1 MGKRSAVVELLL
13 GNMGSMQRE
22 TRPSMQRE
30 DQPTMATKLE
40 QIAVKARCEPNL
52 RFTSLTH
59 HITRERVLKNLFKIP
74 RRSAAGV
81 DGQTVEGAKKS
92 FQEWIG
98 PMLQSIHRQGYRAP
112 NIRRVYIP
120 KPGKTEKRPLG
131 VPTVADRALQRS
143 TAEVLSAI
151 YEQDFL
157 PCSFGGRPRLSAHHA
172 LATLN
177 EVIAGGKIGWVL
189 EADLKNFFGSL
200 DHDWV
205 LRFVE
210 HRVGDPRLINLI
222 RRWLKA
228 GVLED
233 GAVHPSDEGTPQGG
247 SISVLLSNLYLHYVL
262 DLWFERVVKCRL
274 RGEAHLVRYI
284 DDFVICFQY
293 RSDALRVQDA
303 LRLRLGKFG
312 LTLEPTKT
320 KLVEFG
326 RFAQRHAGKRDRT
339 RPETIYFLGLTLYC
353 TRNLKGNFK
362 VGMRTEKSRLRR
374 SLTSLQELMR
384 QIRHHR
390 VSDQVGE
397 INAALRGHYAYYGV
411 GGNIRALFKVYRAV
425 ERYWHRMLRSRSWAG
440 ENLTWATFHQI
451 KQRTP
456 LLRPKLRLPYR
467 EMQAFAVL

>member
-1 MGKRSAVVELLL
+1 
-13 GNMGSMQRE
+13 MQRE
-22 TRPSMQRE
+22 ELPVMT
-30 DQPTMATKLE
+30 TGLE
-40 QIAVKARCEPNL
+40 RIAVKARCEPKL
-52 RFTSLTH
+52 RFTSLAH
-59 HITRERVLKNLFKIP
+59 HITKERVWESLSQIP
-74 RRSAAGV
+74 AKSAAGV
-81 DGQTVEGAKKS
+81 DGQTVTEAKEN
-92 FQEWIG
+92 FEEWIAG
-98 PMLQSIHRQGYRAP
+98 MLQSVHRRGYRAP
-112 NIRRVYIP
+112 EIRRVYIP
-120 KPGKTEKRPLG
+120 KPGKQEKRPLG

-157 PCSFGGRPRLSAHHA
+157 PCSFGGRPKLSAHHA

-177 EVIAGGKIGWVL
+177 EVIAGGMISWVL

-200 DHDWV
+200 SHDWV

-210 HRVGDPRLINLI
+210 HRVGDPRLISLI

-233 GAVHPSDEGTPQGG
+233 GAVHPSEEGTPQGG

-262 DLWFERVVKCRL
+262 DLWFERVVKSRL
-274 RGEAHLVRYI
+274 RGEAQLVRYI
-284 DDFVICFQY
+284 DDFVICLQY
-293 RSDALRVQDA
+293 RSDAIRVQDA

-326 RFAQRHAGKRDRT
+326 RFAQRHAGKRGRK
-339 RPETIYFLGLTLYC
+339 RPETIYFLGMTLYC

-374 SLTSLQELMR
+374 SMSSLQELMQR
-384 QIRHHR
+384 IRHHTI
-390 VSDQVGE
+390 SDQASE

-411 GGNIRALFKVYRAV
+411 AGNLRSLVKVYRVV
-425 ERYWHRMLRSRSWAG
+425 ERYWRRMLCSRNWAG
-440 ENLTWATFHQI
+440 RRLTWDAFNQI
-451 KQRTP
+451 KERTP
-456 LLRPKLRLPYR
+456 LLTPKLRLPYR
-467 EMQAFAVL
+467 ELQALAVL